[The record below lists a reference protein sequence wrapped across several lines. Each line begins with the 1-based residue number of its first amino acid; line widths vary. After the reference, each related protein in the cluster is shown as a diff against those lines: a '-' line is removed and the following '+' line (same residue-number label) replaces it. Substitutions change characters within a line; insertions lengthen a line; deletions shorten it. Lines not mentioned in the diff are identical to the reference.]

1 MASKNAGGREA
12 SLKNGEAV
20 RQRKVNL
27 GAIYNFAK
35 PAFNEVIPAPKSP
48 INNAGSTPC
57 GGLPRLV
64 RPPFDRLDY
73 CYRWFLLRFNMFM
86 RSTTRFR
93 AVIPR
98 FCSRFFL
105 PSAPGFTAVSLAG
118 SSFFSL
124 IFLLFLSIYYNYV
137 LLFTPR
143 FFLPFHFSFFLYLF
157 LFIFPG
163 FIWRGGCL
171 IYIWGG
177 LPGQKG

>member
-98 FCSRFFL
+98 FCSRFFFHPPLVL
-105 PSAPGFTAVSLAG
+105 PLYPSLAAP
-118 SSFFSL
+118 FFS
-124 IFLLFLSIYYNYV
+124 Y
-137 LLFTPR
+137 
-143 FFLPFHFSFFLYLF
+143 FSF
-157 LFIFPG
+157 IF
-163 FIWRGGCL
+163 
-171 IYIWGG
+171 IYI
-177 LPGQKG
+177 L

>member
-73 CYRWFLLRFNMFM
+73 CYRWFLLRFNMF
-86 RSTTRFR
+86 
-93 AVIPR
+93 
-98 FCSRFFL
+98 
-105 PSAPGFTAVSLAG
+105 PGGNSEVLQ
-118 SSFFSL
+118 SFFSS
-124 IFLLFLSIYYNYV
+124 ICPWFYRCIPRWQLLFFSY
-137 LLFTPR
+137 
-143 FFLPFHFSFFLYLF
+143 FSF
-157 LFIFPG
+157 IF
-163 FIWRGGCL
+163 
-171 IYIWGG
+171 IYI
-177 LPGQKG
+177 L